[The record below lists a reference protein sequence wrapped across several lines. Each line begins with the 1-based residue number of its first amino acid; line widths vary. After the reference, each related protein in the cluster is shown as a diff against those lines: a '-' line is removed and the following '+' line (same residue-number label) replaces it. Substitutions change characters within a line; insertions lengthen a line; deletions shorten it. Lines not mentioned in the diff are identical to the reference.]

1 MEKGNGKKLSSRD
14 EKYLHMSLNDNMWKV
29 ILYIGMPLAMYQ
41 MLSQIFAILDT
52 MMAAHIS
59 KESVSAVT
67 YLSQH
72 RRA

>member
-1 MEKGNGKKLSSRD
+1 MEKGNGKNLSSRD

-52 MMAAHIS
+52 FIRW
-59 KESVSAVT
+59 K
-67 YLSQH
+67 
-72 RRA
+72 